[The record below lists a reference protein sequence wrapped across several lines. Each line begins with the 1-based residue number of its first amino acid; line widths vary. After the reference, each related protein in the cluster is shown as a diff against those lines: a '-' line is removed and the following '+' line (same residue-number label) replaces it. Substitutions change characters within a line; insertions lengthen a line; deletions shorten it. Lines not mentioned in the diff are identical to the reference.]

1 MSFSNR
7 VNYSRILRVVLL
19 PAALAF
25 SLQAASVAV
34 TVDSQAMP
42 WLWDTVSLN
51 TTRPFGLQDGTLP
64 TVVDSSSGISFAPG
78 GTLTITYLSGLT
90 SAFFGR
96 PPEVDG
102 QGYGPNPPSPFEFDA
117 NDNPGSSG
125 QPQPSL
131 YMSPY
136 PIYLNTL
143 VGTFADSSGNIVG
156 TPFAVFNGPASVL
169 VPLGA
174 SRLQLGINDDIFA
187 DNTGSLDV
195 NVAGP
200 NVVPEPSSFLLLGS
214 SILAALAALK
224 YRDQARG

>member
-1 MSFSNR
+1 
-7 VNYSRILRVVLL
+7 VDYSRILRVVFL
-19 PAALAF
+19 PAALAL
-25 SLQAASVAV
+25 SLHAASI
-34 TVDSQAMP
+34 TVSVDGLAMP

-51 TTRPFGLQDGTLP
+51 TASPFGVQDGIGP
-64 TVVDSSSGISFAPG
+64 TVVDSSSGISFAAG

-90 SAFFGR
+90 SAFGGA
-96 PPEVDG
+96 PVVDG

-117 NDNPGSSG
+117 NGNPGSSG
-125 QPQPSL
+125 QPFPSL

-143 VGTFADSSGNIVG
+143 VGTFADSAGNIVG
-156 TPFAVFNGPASVL
+156 TPFAVFNGPLSVL

-174 SRLQLGINDDIFA
+174 TRLQLGVNDDIYA

-200 NVVPEPSSFLLLGS
+200 DIVPEPSSFLLMGS
-214 SILAALAALK
+214 SILTALAALK
-224 YRDQARG
+224 VRGRSAR